1 MNLMSTFELIGT
13 VAFAFSGAIVGIRNE
28 MDIFGIIILAITTA
42 IGGGIFRDIV
52 VGILPPTSFV
62 NPTNCFISIATAI
75 IVFIFYN
82 KLNKLSHLVQISDAI
97 GLGAFTAIGGNVA
110 LHTLPTSFMIVS
122 LGLFTG
128 VGGGILRDVF
138 AKEIPFV
145 FRKEIYAIASILG
158 GISFILTY
166 KGLGID
172 RASYICFFVTF
183 VIRMISIKQGLHLP
197 VVKIKDSNDN

>member
-1 MNLMSTFELIGT
+1 MNLMSAFEFIGT
-13 VAFAFSGAIVGIRNE
+13 VAFAFSGAIIGIRKE
-28 MDIFGIIILAITTA
+28 MDIFGAIILAITTA
-42 IGGGIFRDIV
+42 IGGGIFRDII

-75 IVFIFYN
+75 IVFVFYN

-110 LHTLPTSFMIVS
+110 LHTLPTNFMIVS

-145 FRKEIYAIASILG
+145 FKKEIYAVASILG
-158 GISFILTY
+158 GISFIFTY
-166 KGLGID
+166 KSLGID
-172 RASYICFFVTF
+172 RASYICFFATF
-183 VIRMISIKQGLHLP
+183 VVRIISIKRGLHLP
-197 VVKIKDSNDN
+197 VAKVKQ